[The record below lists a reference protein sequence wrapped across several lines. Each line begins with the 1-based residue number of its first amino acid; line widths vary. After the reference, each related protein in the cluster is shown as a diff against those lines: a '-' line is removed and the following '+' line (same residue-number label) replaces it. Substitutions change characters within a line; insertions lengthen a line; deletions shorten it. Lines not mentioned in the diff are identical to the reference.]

1 MFCSNHLYNYEEM
14 LATSSVDIPKG
25 IKMLRVRFVI
35 KSNKLVYRNAKPT
48 SCFKDAVSN
57 TVSLTLP
64 RKTFAQ

>member
-1 MFCSNHLYNYEEM
+1 M